1 MGKVQ
6 YHAVGAVWTLAL
18 AIPAAL
24 LALALAAFLD
34 LYAVELVNALFAAL
48 QADWQTF
55 ASTRWPEVAGMVIG
69 QLLLMAILLMGGAKA
84 LAGNPEAA

>member
-6 YHAVGAVWTLAL
+6 FHAVGAVWTLVL

-34 LYAVELVNALFAAL
+34 LYAVELVNALIAAP

-69 QLLLMAILLMGGAKA
+69 QLLLMAILLMGGVKA
-84 LAGNPEAA
+84 LAGNPEIA

>member
-6 YHAVGAVWTLAL
+6 YHAVGAVWTLAR

-34 LYAVELVNALFAAL
+34 LYVVELVNALIAAL

-69 QLLLMAILLMGGAKA
+69 QLLLMAILLIGRAKA

>member
-18 AIPAAL
+18 AVPAAL

-34 LYAVELVNALFAAL
+34 LYAIELANAFVTAL
-48 QADWQTF
+48 RADWQTF
-55 ASTRWPEVAGMVIG
+55 ASTRWPELAGMVIG
-69 QLLLMAILLMGGAKA
+69 QVLLMAILLMGGVKA